1 MELDIV
7 EWIKCRTFE
16 LNRLDVHFILSVEKN
31 IFFVCLFVCS
41 VSRWSL
47 SESGYLIY
55 MGVVMSIYIYIY
67 CHFMQSHIHRV
78 RACLAVTSHMHRLLT
93 EWPDL
98 LHGTVVII
106 IIITIITIIIIIK
119 RMTRAPIYCTRW
131 EHRALYNN
139 TNNTHTH
146 THTRL
151 GRGDIGTAVKKQFRN
166 NY

>member
-1 MELDIV
+1 MNKVPYLWTEST
-7 EWIKCRTFE
+7 WCSF
-16 LNRLDVHFILSVEKN
+16 HFVRWKEHFVC
-31 IFFVCLFVCS
+31 FFVCLFVCS

-106 IIITIITIIIIIK
+106 IIITIITIITIIIIIK
-119 RMTRAPIYCTRW
+119 RITRAPIYCTRW

-139 TNNTHTH
+139 TNNTHIH

-151 GRGDIGTAVKKQFRN
+151 RRGDIGTAVKKQFRN